1 MYTQHK
7 KNIIN
12 MYTQHKK
19 NITQTVKLFYNNF
32 FLTKISVL
40 NKLDLDG
47 PSVAYVKYRISLT

>member
-1 MYTQHK
+1 
-7 KNIIN
+7 

-19 NITQTVKLFYNNF
+19 NITQTVKLFYINF

-40 NKLDLDG
+40 SKLDLDG